1 MPYVALFEAYD
12 IPSEGQLQR
21 EYYHSEY
28 LSQGQVSIP
37 EGAMTTFALRDL
49 TNISLY
55 DFYLDLKDLNEESE
69 TIGLFN
75 PVFQLRRRFQS
86 RPAVSTVGLEVSRLV
101 KTARDG

>member
-1 MPYVALFEAYD
+1 
-12 IPSEGQLQR
+12 
-21 EYYHSEY
+21 
-28 LSQGQVSIP
+28 
-37 EGAMTTFALRDL
+37 MTTFALRDL

-75 PVFQLRRRFQS
+75 PVFQPRQRFQS
-86 RPAVSTVGLEVSRLV
+86 RPAVSTVGLVVGRLV